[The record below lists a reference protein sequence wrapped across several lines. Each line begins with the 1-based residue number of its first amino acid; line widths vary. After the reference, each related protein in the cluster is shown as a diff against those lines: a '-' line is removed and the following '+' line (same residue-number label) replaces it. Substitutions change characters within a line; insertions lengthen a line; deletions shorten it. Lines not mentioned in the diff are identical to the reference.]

1 VSKLFGHGD
10 LRLWLLKLLNERP
23 RHGYDIIA
31 GLEEQFLGVYA
42 PSPGTVYPRL
52 AALEQE
58 GLIEVVDEEE
68 GRKVYAL
75 TAAGRE
81 ELHDRA
87 DELNELGERL
97 TRSARDIA
105 REIRDDVK
113 QSVRDIRQQ
122 IKEAAR
128 DVRRDE
134 RLATRAGREAERT
147 AREEARRLREETR
160 RATQE
165 ARQRY
170 RAARDAARDVTGDLR
185 SVLRSLQADL
195 DGFVADV
202 IDAARHRAL
211 DSARLDDLKDAI
223 RDARETIIEA
233 VERGVSGD
241 AKPTNDKPK
250 DDPPKDE

>member
-31 GLEEQFLGVYA
+31 GLEEQFYGVYA

-75 TAAGRE
+75 TAAGKE
-81 ELHDRA
+81 ELHGRA
-87 DELNELGERL
+87 DELRELGDRL
-97 TRSARDIA
+97 QRSARDIA
-105 REIRDDVK
+105 REIREDVK

-134 RLATRAGREAERT
+134 RMATRSARETERT
-147 AREEARRLREETR
+147 AREEARRLRDDAR
-160 RATQE
+160 RASIE
-165 ARQRY
+165 ARNRY
-170 RAARDAARDVTGDLR
+170 RSAREAARDVTGELR
-185 SVLRSLQADL
+185 SVLRSLQGDL
-195 DGFVADV
+195 DGFVADI
-202 IDAARHRAL
+202 IDAARHRGL
-211 DSARLDDLKDAI
+211 DADRLDHLKETI
-223 RDARETIIEA
+223 RDARDAIIDA
-233 VERGVSGD
+233 VEGSVSGG
-241 AKPTNDKPK
+241 DKVKDKNK
-250 DDPPKDE
+250 DDKKDE

>member
-1 VSKLFGHGD
+1 MSRLFGHGD
-10 LRLWLLKLLNERP
+10 LRLWLLKLIDERP

-58 GLIEVVDEEE
+58 GLIEVTDEEE

-81 ELHDRA
+81 ELQSRT

-105 REIRDDVK
+105 REIREDVK
-113 QSVRDIRQQ
+113 ASVRDIRRE

-134 RLATRAGREAERT
+134 RLATRAAREETRAG
-147 AREEARRLREETR
+147 REEARKLREDAR
-160 RATQE
+160 RARDE
-165 ARQRY
+165 ARGRY
-170 RAARDAARDVTGDLR
+170 RAAREAARDVTGELR
-185 SVLRSLQADL
+185 SVLRSLQNDL

-202 IDAARHRAL
+202 VDAARHRAL
-211 DSARLDDLKDAI
+211 DAARLDELK
-223 RDARETIIEA
+223 ETIRAARDSVIEA
-233 VERGVSGD
+233 VERGI
-241 AKPTNDKPK
+241 PK
-250 DDPPKDE
+250 DDGDGKTQ

>member
-1 VSKLFGHGD
+1 MSRLFGHGD

-58 GLIEVVDEEE
+58 GLIEVVAEED

-75 TAAGRE
+75 TDAGRA
-81 ELHDRA
+81 ELRARA
-87 DELNELGERL
+87 DELREIGDRL

-113 QSVRDIRQQ
+113 QSVRDIRRE

-134 RLATRAGREAERT
+134 RRESRA
-147 AREEARRLREETR
+147 AREDARRLRDEAR
-160 RATQE
+160 RAQSE
-165 ARQRY
+165 ARDRY
-170 RAARDAARDVTGDLR
+170 RAAREAARDVGGELR

-202 IDAARHRAL
+202 VDAARKRAL
-211 DSARLDDLKDAI
+211 DAARLDELKDAI
-223 RDARETIIEA
+223 RDARDTIIDA
-233 VERGVSGD
+233 VEGG
-241 AKPTNDKPK
+241 
-250 DDPPKDE
+250 PKDEQ

>member
-10 LRLWLLKLLNERP
+10 LRLWLLKLLNDRP
-23 RHGYDIIA
+23 RHGYDIIS

-58 GLIEVVDEEE
+58 GLIEVVAEEE

-81 ELHDRA
+81 ELHSRA
-87 DELNELGERL
+87 EELHELGDRL

-105 REIRDDVK
+105 RDIREDVK
-113 QSVRDIRQQ
+113 QSVREIRRE

-134 RLATRAGREAERT
+134 RISTRASREAERT
-147 AREEARRLREETR
+147 AREEARRLRDEAR
-160 RATQE
+160 RASLE

-170 RAARDAARDVTGDLR
+170 RSARDAARDVTGELR
-185 SVLRSLQADL
+185 SVLRSLQSDL

-202 IDAARHRAL
+202 VDAARHRGL
-211 DSARLDDLKDAI
+211 DAVRLDDLKQTI
-223 RDARETIIEA
+223 RDARDSIIDA
-233 VERGVSGD
+233 VEHGISPRD
-241 AKPTNDKPK
+241 EA
-250 DDPPKDE
+250 PKDEPKDVAAEDE